1 MPVKASSGA
10 SEPSLI
16 LYQLVCIQTYTVY
29 IIIVVILTIMIYY
42 YYDLLLLWFI
52 IIIIIILVNTSSTWV
67 MLQLPIHHEPYLTS
81 QLISIMV
88 DIHMFPGGVNQPE
101 QKPRCLSQITFIHRL
116 FWMNPIKTWLCLK
129 PGELPQS
136 FNGLRPNVYNFLMAF
151 LSFFQLKLPR
161 LMGTDTIQWHPRIS
175 ATPPS
180 LDPNSSVKASSHNG
194 YKLLLADD

>member
-1 MPVKASSGA
+1 MPLKPSSGA

-52 IIIIIILVNTSSTWV
+52 IIMIIILVNTSSTWV

-116 FWMNPIKTWLCLK
+116 FWMNPIKNMALSETRRITPEFQWLKTECLQFFDGF
-129 PGELPQS
+129 PIIFPNWNCQDLWEQTPFSGTQGYPRHRHLWIQT
-136 FNGLRPNVYNFLMAF
+136 RPARRAVTT
-151 LSFFQLKLPR
+151 
-161 LMGTDTIQWHPRIS
+161 GI
-175 ATPPS
+175 
-180 LDPNSSVKASSHNG
+180 
-194 YKLLLADD
+194 